1 MRNELETG
9 ARYLSPGE
17 QYQLRRSIIRLTKQ
31 GKKNQEVAA
40 ILDVSIRLV
49 QTTKKAY
56 KLEGLEGIKPKKRG
70 RRKGEKRLLTPEQEK
85 EIQKTIVEKYPE
97 QLKMKCCLW
106 TKRAIHDLILQKYKL
121 DMGSSTLGYY
131 LARWGYSIQRPIKK
145 ARNQNPEQVDQ
156 WMNEEYP
163 SIAAKAKAE
172 RAEIYWGDETAL
184 QNTANYARGY
194 SPKGHA
200 PVLEVESKRIKLNL
214 LSAISNRGKLRFTI
228 SKESVNAVILID
240 FMKRLIKDTDHKVL
254 LIVDNLRV
262 HHAKVVTAWLEEH
275 KDEIELFFLP
285 PYSPEHNPDEYLNS
299 DLKRDIGKKLM
310 PRSEC
315 ELEHNARSFLKRGQ
329 RRPEHIRSYFRHPLA
344 RYAA

>member
-17 QYQLRRSIIRLTKQ
+17 QYQLRRSIIRLNKQ
-31 GKKNQEVAA
+31 GKKNQEVSA

-85 EIQKTIVEKYPE
+85 EIQKTIVEMNPE

-163 SIAAKAKAE
+163 SIAAIAKAE

-200 PVLEVESKRIKLNL
+200 PVLEVESKRMKLNL

-240 FMKRLIKDTDHKVL
+240 
-254 LIVDNLRV
+254 
-262 HHAKVVTAWLEEH
+262 
-275 KDEIELFFLP
+275 
-285 PYSPEHNPDEYLNS
+285 S
-299 DLKRDIGKKLM
+299 
-310 PRSEC
+310 
-315 ELEHNARSFLKRGQ
+315 
-329 RRPEHIRSYFRHPLA
+329 
-344 RYAA
+344 